1 MAIDFYTITLCN
13 TGPLFFYC
21 LCIAGWW
28 VCSLNGAAYVFYFH
42 FVSKNISLVSM
53 SHDASVP
60 MVNSMSL

>member
-1 MAIDFYTITLCN
+1 M
-13 TGPLFFYC
+13 
-21 LCIAGWW
+21 
-28 VCSLNGAAYVFYFH
+28 CSLNGAAYVFYFH